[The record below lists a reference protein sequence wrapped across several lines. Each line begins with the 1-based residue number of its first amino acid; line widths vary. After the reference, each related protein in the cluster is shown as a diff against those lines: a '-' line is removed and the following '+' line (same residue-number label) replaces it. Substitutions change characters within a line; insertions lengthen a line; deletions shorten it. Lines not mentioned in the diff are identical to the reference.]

1 MRRSG
6 AVAQLGERLAGSQKV
21 RGSSP
26 LGSIVGMAS
35 WRVRAGRSDP
45 PHVRRRYAPTTV
57 IVRRISAV
65 VAVFAVTVT
74 R

>member
-1 MRRSG
+1 
-6 AVAQLGERLAGSQKV
+6 VPYL
-21 RGSSP
+21 
-26 LGSIVGMAS
+26 
-35 WRVRAGRSDP
+35 
-45 PHVRRRYAPTTV
+45 PTIV